1 MKLEYLVRLC
11 DALSVP
17 SWLIFFTT
25 IRQLTEHKGF
35 HEGTQ
40 RRNMINYNEALK
52 IIKREIAKLTLHT
65 EEVDI
70 WDSYNHILAED
81 VIADVYLP
89 PFDNSAVDGY
99 AIKYSDRKEWKIIG
113 EISAGNYSSFNLTEN
128 DAVMITTGSK
138 LPANVDTVIPIEDVE
153 VKGDL
158 LKLQPN
164 AFIKKGMNIRTQ
176 GNDLKKNEIA
186 VHRFTRIDAKT
197 IAVLASCGKDK
208 VKVFSKLKAAIL
220 ATGDELIPINEKP
233 EGDKLRV
240 SNIYS
245 LYVAIKEMNHTVINL
260 GFTKDDK
267 NIITQKVKAALEM
280 DVDLFITTGGV
291 SVGKYDFLKEV
302 FEEQG
307 VKEKFWKVN
316 IKPGKPIYF
325 GVYEKDERRILVFG
339 LPGNPVSSLVNF
351 YVFIKPAIE
360 FLFKQN
366 EIKSLIATLQN
377 DLKKKDG
384 KRHFSR
390 GILFEE
396 NSEWKVTS
404 EFSQSSGNLVEM
416 SRANCLIEIEEDRV
430 NPKKGEK
437 VKCILI

>member
-1 MKLEYLVRLC
+1 
-11 DALSVP
+11 
-17 SWLIFFTT
+17 
-25 IRQLTEHKGF
+25 
-35 HEGTQ
+35 
-40 RRNMINYNEALK
+40 MINYNEALE
-52 IIKREIAKLTLHT
+52 IIKREIEIIILHT

-70 WDSYNHILAED
+70 FESYNRILAEN
-81 VIADVYLP
+81 VIADVDLP

-99 AIKYSDRKEWKIIG
+99 AIKFSERRKWHIIG
-113 EISAGNYSSFNLTEN
+113 EISAGNFSSFNLTED
-128 DAVMITTGSK
+128 DAVLITTGSK
-138 LPANVDTVIPIEDVE
+138 LPENTDTVIPIEDVE
-153 VKGDL
+153 ENGSL
-158 LKLQPN
+158 LQLTEN
-164 AFIKKGMNIRTQ
+164 AFFKKGMNIRTQ
-176 GNDLKKNEIA
+176 GNDLRKNEIA
-186 VHRFTRIDAKT
+186 IHSFTKIDAKT
-197 IAVLASCGKDK
+197 IAVLASCGKEK

-220 ATGDELIPINEKP
+220 ATGDELIPIYEQP
-233 EGDKLRV
+233 ESDKLRV

-245 LYVAIKEMNHTVINL
+245 LYAAIKEINHTVINL

-267 NIITQKVKAALEM
+267 AIITQKIRAALEM
-280 DVDLFITTGGV
+280 DIDLLITTGGV

-325 GVYEKDERRILVFG
+325 GVYEQNEKRILVFG

-351 YVFIKPAIE
+351 YVFIKRAIE

-366 EIKSLIATLQN
+366 KIKSISATLQN

-396 NSEWKVTS
+396 NDEWKVTA
-404 EFSQSSGNLVEM
+404 EFSQSSGNLGEM
-416 SRANCLIEIEEDRV
+416 SRANCLIEIEEDRL
-430 NPKKGEK
+430 NPKKGER

>member
-1 MKLEYLVRLC
+1 
-11 DALSVP
+11 
-17 SWLIFFTT
+17 
-25 IRQLTEHKGF
+25 
-35 HEGTQ
+35 
-40 RRNMINYNEALK
+40 MINYNEAIE
-52 IIKREIAKLTLHT
+52 IIKSEISKIKLHS

-70 WDSYNHILAED
+70 FESYNRILAED
-81 VIADVYLP
+81 VIADVDLP

-99 AIKYSDRKEWKIIG
+99 AIKFSDKTQWEIIG
-113 EISAGNYSSFNLTEN
+113 EISAGNFNSFNITKEV
-128 DAVMITTGSK
+128 AVLITTGSK
-138 LPANVDTVIPIEDVE
+138 IPVGADTIIPVEDVDVE
-153 VKGDL
+153 SNI
-158 LKLQPN
+158 LKLKEN
-164 AFIKKGMNIRTQ
+164 AFIKKGINIRTQ
-176 GNDLKKNEIA
+176 GNDLRKNEIA
-186 VHRFTRIDAKT
+186 IKQFTKIDSKS
-197 IAVLASCGKDK
+197 IAVLASCGKEK
-208 VKVFSKLKAAIL
+208 VKVYSKLKCAL
-220 ATGDELIPINEKP
+220 FATGDELIPVNEKP
-233 EGDKLRV
+233 TEDKFRV

-245 LYVAIKEMNHTVINL
+245 LYAAMKEMNHTVINL

-267 NIITQKVKAALEM
+267 EMIRRKVEAAFEMNIDML
-280 DVDLFITTGGV
+280 ITTGGV
-291 SVGKYDFLKEV
+291 SVGKYDFLKEI

-366 EIKSLIATLQN
+366 KIDKLTATLQN

-390 GILFEE
+390 GILYQE
-396 NSEWKVTS
+396 NDELKVTS

-416 SRANCLIEIEEDRV
+416 SRANCLIEIEEDRL
-430 NPKKGEK
+430 NPKKGER

>member
-1 MKLEYLVRLC
+1 
-11 DALSVP
+11 
-17 SWLIFFTT
+17 
-25 IRQLTEHKGF
+25 
-35 HEGTQ
+35 
-40 RRNMINYNEALK
+40 MIAYYEALE
-52 IIKREIAKLTLHT
+52 IIKNEIKDLTLYV

-70 WDSYNHILAED
+70 LESINRILAED
-81 VIADVYLP
+81 IFADVDLP
-89 PFDNSAVDGY
+89 PFNNSAMDGY
-99 AIKYSDRKEWKIIG
+99 AIKFSARNKWNIIG
-113 EISAGNYSSFNLTEN
+113 EITAGNYYSVPLSEN

-138 LPANVDTVIPIEDVE
+138 IPEDSDTVIPIEDLIV
-153 VKGDL
+153 DRNI
-158 LKLQPN
+158 LKLKPD
-164 AFIKKGMNIRTQ
+164 AIYRKGMNIRTQ

-186 VHRFTRIDAKT
+186 VKRFSKIDAKT
-197 IAVLASCGKDK
+197 IAVLASCGKEK
-208 VKVFSKLKAAIL
+208 VKIFSKLKAAIL

-233 EGDKLRV
+233 LGDKLRV

-245 LYVAIKEMNHTVINL
+245 LYAAVKEMNHTIINL
-260 GFTKDDK
+260 GFTKDEK
-267 NIITQKVKAALEM
+267 EIITQKVKASLEM
-280 DVDLFITTGGV
+280 NIDLLITTGGV
-291 SVGKYDFLKEV
+291 SVGKYDFLKEI
-302 FEEQG
+302 FDEQK

-325 GVYEKDERRILVFG
+325 GVYEIDKRRILVFG

-366 EIKSLIATLQN
+366 EVKSITAALQN

-390 GILFEE
+390 GVLLEE
-396 NSEWKVTS
+396 NGEWKVTS
-404 EFSQSSGNLVEM
+404 EFSQSSGNLVDM
-416 SRANCLIEIEEDRV
+416 SRANCLIEIEEDRL

>member
-1 MKLEYLVRLC
+1 
-11 DALSVP
+11 
-17 SWLIFFTT
+17 
-25 IRQLTEHKGF
+25 
-35 HEGTQ
+35 
-40 RRNMINYNEALK
+40 MINYNEALE
-52 IIKREIAKLTLHT
+52 IIKSEFQKLKLKI

-70 WDSYNHILAED
+70 FESHNRILAED
-81 VIADVYLP
+81 VIADVDLP

-99 AIKYSDRKEWKIIG
+99 AIKFSDTTQWKIIG
-113 EISAGNYSSFNLTEN
+113 EISAGNFNSFNISDDE
-128 DAVMITTGSK
+128 AVLITTGSK
-138 LPANVDTVIPIEDVE
+138 IPVGADTIIPVEDVD
-153 VKGDL
+153 VQSNI
-158 LKLQPN
+158 LKLKTN

-176 GNDLKKNEIA
+176 GNDLKRDEIA
-186 VHRFTRIDAKT
+186 VRQFTKIDSKT
-197 IAVLASCGKDK
+197 IAVLASCGKEK
-208 VKVFSKLKAAIL
+208 VKVYSKLKSALL

-233 EGDKLRV
+233 SEDKFRV

-245 LYVAIKEMNHTVINL
+245 LYAAMKELNHTVINL
-260 GFTKDDK
+260 GFAKDDK
-267 NIITQKVKAALEM
+267 EMISHKVEAALEM
-280 DVDLFITTGGV
+280 NIDMLITTGGV
-291 SVGKYDFLKEV
+291 SVGKYDFLKEI

-307 VKEKFWKVN
+307 VNEKFWKVN

-360 FLFKQN
+360 FLFNQN
-366 EIKSLIATLQN
+366 TINKLTAILQN

-390 GILFEE
+390 GVLFTE
-396 NSEWKVTS
+396 NDELKVTS

-416 SRANCLIEIEEDRV
+416 SRANCLIEIEEDKL
-430 NPKKGEK
+430 NPKKGER

>member
-1 MKLEYLVRLC
+1 ML
-11 DALSVP
+11 
-17 SWLIFFTT
+17 
-25 IRQLTEHKGF
+25 
-35 HEGTQ
+35 
-40 RRNMINYNEALK
+40 NYNEALE
-52 IIKREIAKLTLHT
+52 IIKSEIEKLILKTK
-65 EEVDI
+65 EVDI
-70 WDSYNHILAED
+70 FESYHRILAED
-81 VIADVYLP
+81 IIADVDLP

-99 AIKYSDRKEWKIIG
+99 AIIFSERKEWNIIG
-113 EISAGNYSSFNLTEN
+113 EISAGNYSTLNISEN
-128 DAVMITTGSK
+128 DAVLITTGSK
-138 LPANVDTVIPIEDVE
+138 LPLNADTVIPIEDVE
-153 VKGDL
+153 VINN
-158 LKLQPN
+158 KLQLKHGV
-164 AFIKKGMNIRTQ
+164 FIKKGMNIRTQ
-176 GNDLKKNEIA
+176 GNDLRKDEIA
-186 VHRFTRIDAKT
+186 VSRFTKIDAKT
-197 IAVLASCGKDK
+197 IAVLASCGKEK
-208 VKVFSKLKAAIL
+208 VSVYSKLKAVIL
-220 ATGDELIPINEKP
+220 ATGDELIPIKEKP

-245 LYVAIKEMNHTVINL
+245 LYAAIKEMNHTVINL

-267 NIITQKVKAALEM
+267 ETISQKIKAALELNI
-280 DVDLFITTGGV
+280 DFLITTGGV

-302 FEEQG
+302 FEEQE

-325 GVYEKDERRILVFG
+325 GVYEKNEKKILVFG

-360 FLFKQN
+360 FLFRQN
-366 EIKSLIATLQN
+366 EIRKITAILQN

-396 NSEWKVTS
+396 NGEWKVSS

-416 SRANCLIEIEEDRV
+416 SNANCLIEIEEEKRD
-430 NPKKGEK
+430 PKKGES

>member
-1 MKLEYLVRLC
+1 
-11 DALSVP
+11 
-17 SWLIFFTT
+17 
-25 IRQLTEHKGF
+25 
-35 HEGTQ
+35 
-40 RRNMINYNEALK
+40 MINYNEALE
-52 IIKREIAKLTLHT
+52 IIKHEIEKLTLHT

-70 WDSYNHILAED
+70 FESCNRIIAED
-81 VIADVYLP
+81 VFADVDLP

-99 AIKYSDRKEWKIIG
+99 AVKFSERTKWNIIG
-113 EISAGNYSSFNLTEN
+113 EISAGNFSSFNLTEDN
-128 DAVMITTGSK
+128 AVLITTGSK
-138 LPANVDTVIPIEDVE
+138 LPANADTVIPIEDVE
-153 VKGDL
+153 VDGNNL
-158 LKLQPN
+158 QLKPN
-164 AFIKKGMNIRTQ
+164 AFFKKGMNIRTQ

-186 VHRFTRIDAKT
+186 VHRFTKIDAKA
-197 IAVLASCGKDK
+197 IAVLASCGKEK
-208 VKVFSKLKAAIL
+208 VKVFSKLKTGIL

-245 LYVAIKEMNHTVINL
+245 LYAAIKEMNHTVINL

-267 NIITQKVKAALEM
+267 EIIAQKIKAALEM
-280 DVDLFITTGGV
+280 NIDLLITTGGV

-339 LPGNPVSSLVNF
+339 LPGNPVSSLVTF
-351 YVFIKPAIE
+351 YVFIKPSIE

-366 EIKSLIATLQN
+366 EIKSITATLQN

-396 NSEWKVTS
+396 NGEWKVTS

-416 SRANCLIEIEEDRV
+416 SRANCLIEIEEERL
-430 NPKKGEK
+430 NPKKGER
-437 VKCILI
+437 VRCILI

>member
-1 MKLEYLVRLC
+1 
-11 DALSVP
+11 
-17 SWLIFFTT
+17 
-25 IRQLTEHKGF
+25 
-35 HEGTQ
+35 
-40 RRNMINYNEALK
+40 MINYSEALE
-52 IIKREIAKLTLHT
+52 IIKDEIEKLTLHT
-65 EEVDI
+65 EEVDLLE
-70 WDSYNHILAED
+70 SLNRILAED
-81 VIADVYLP
+81 VIADVDLP

-99 AIKYSDRKEWKIIG
+99 AIIFSDRTQWDIIG
-113 EISAGNYSSFNLTEN
+113 EISAGNFSSFTLTKN
-128 DAVMITTGSK
+128 DAVLITTGSK
-138 LPANVDTVIPIEDVE
+138 LPLNADTIIPIEDVE
-153 VKGDL
+153 VNGNKL
-158 LKLQPN
+158 SLKQN
-164 AFIKKGMNIRTQ
+164 SFFKKGMNIRTQ

-186 VHRFTRIDAKT
+186 VHRYINIDSKT
-197 IAVLASCGKDK
+197 IAVLASCGKEK
-208 VKVFSKLKAAIL
+208 VKVYSKLKSAIL

-245 LYVAIKEMNHTVINL
+245 LFAAMKEMNIKVINL

-267 NIITQKVKAALEM
+267 EIISQKIKTALELNI
-280 DVDLFITTGGV
+280 DILITTGGV

-325 GVYEKDERRILVFG
+325 GVYEKDNKRILVFG

-360 FLFKQN
+360 FILRQN
-366 EIKSLIATLQN
+366 EKKTITATLQN
-377 DLKKKDG
+377 NLKKKDG

-396 NSEWKVTS
+396 NGEWKVTS

-416 SRANCLIEIEEDRV
+416 SRANCLIILEEEKT
-430 NPKKGEK
+430 NPTKGEL
-437 VKCILI
+437 VECIMI